1 MNGFSKYYQKD
12 RQTRLDILVQ
22 QKKLT
27 QAEVDSLIDP
37 KLDLT
42 LGDTMIENFITQYQI
57 PEGLALNYVIDG
69 KEYLIPMVTEEPSVL
84 PVMEL
89 RSSSEAEVLQVN

>member
-69 KEYLIPMVTEEPSVL
+69 KEYEGTIKVARMWSHYDAV
-84 PVMEL
+84 
-89 RSSSEAEVLQVN
+89 R

>member
-69 KEYLIPMVTEEPSVL
+69 KEYLIPMVTEEPSD
-84 PVMEL
+84 
-89 RSSSEAEVLQVN
+89 RSCQSWSCDRQAKRRFYK